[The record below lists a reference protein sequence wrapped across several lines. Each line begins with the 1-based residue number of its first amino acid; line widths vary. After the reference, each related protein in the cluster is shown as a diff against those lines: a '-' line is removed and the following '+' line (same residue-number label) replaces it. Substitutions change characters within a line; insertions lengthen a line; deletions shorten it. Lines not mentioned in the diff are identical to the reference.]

1 MSTVIETEVLEEVEV
16 SSDIGEPVKLI
27 LWNDDFNTFEH
38 VIACLIKYIKKSY
51 DEAEAIAWIVHTKGK
66 SILLE
71 GSRPN
76 LVEYYNILKFKGLT
90 VSLD

>member
-38 VIACLIKYIKKSY
+38 VIACLIKYIKKTY

>member
-51 DEAEAIAWIVHTKGK
+51 EEADAIAWIVHTKGK

-71 GSRPN
+71 GTRPN

>member
-38 VIACLIKYIKKSY
+38 VIACLIKYIKKRMMR
-51 DEAEAIAWIVHTKGK
+51 
-66 SILLE
+66 LRL
-71 GSRPN
+71 
-76 LVEYYNILKFKGLT
+76 
-90 VSLD
+90 